1 MATEAFV
8 IGNDKD
14 VKKGNI
20 ILAPEVIE
28 VIVGIAAAKI
38 DGVYG
43 MRGSIASNVSELLGR
58 SAHGKGVNLSQDE
71 KGVTVDLFVYLN
83 YGVTVP
89 KVALDMQEKVREQ
102 VLYMTDIELVEV
114 NVHVVGV
121 IPEKIPTAKVEKE
134 ATKKVATKK
143 EGK

>member
-8 IGNDKD
+8 IGNDKEN
-14 VKKGNI
+14 KNGNI

-28 VIVGIAAAKI
+28 VIVGIAAAKV
-38 DGVYG
+38 DGVFG
-43 MRGSIASNVSELLGR
+43 MRGGIAANVSELFGR
-58 SAHGKGVNLSQDE
+58 AAHGKGVTLSQNE
-71 KGVTVDLFVYLN
+71 NGVTVDLFTYLN

-89 KVALDMQEKVREQ
+89 KVALEMQEKVKEQ
-102 VLYMTDIELVEV
+102 VLFMTDIELTEV

-121 IPEKIPTAKVEKE
+121 IPEKIPTVKAEK
-134 ATKKVATKK
+134 ATTKKVAMKK